1 MNSRTRQGILAGH
14 VSGLHLKRDENRLTA
29 LAVGGPSGTEGRG
42 VSILMTDDTIRG
54 ILAHLALNARWAAA
68 LMVLGLSPR
77 VLAAT
82 ANLRNFPSTVGERA
96 ELTDRMK
103 RAMDTQDAELAVDEA
118 QGTQTRLR
126 QGSHNHPRT
135 PAYPEPVRGCRVCEP
150 DFRNYLSARTELRNG
165 PGGDRPGLSP
175 NQATELL
182 RDARNSPD
190 PVVSL
195 AHGVTVRCTAGT
207 RWQITWHERPQRP
220 VLGIRGLAE
229 ATTLDESYG
238 ALASLGH
245 AFMRA
250 GEGTT
255 TEVREDDGTVVA
267 LITPPG
273 GPS

>member
-1 MNSRTRQGILAGH
+1 MNNRKPVTAGH
-14 VSGLHLKRDENRLTA
+14 VNSLSISGNGSILTA
-29 LAVGGPSGTEGRG
+29 MATDGPAGIEGRA
-42 VSILMTDDTIRG
+42 VRVVMTDDTIRG
-54 ILAHLALNARWAAA
+54 ILAHLALDARWAAA

-82 ANLRNFPSTVGERA
+82 ANLRHFPSTVGERA
-96 ELTDRMK
+96 DLTALMK
-103 RAMDTQDAELAVDEA
+103 RAMDNQDAELAVDEA

-150 DFRNYLSARTELRNG
+150 DFRNYLGARTELRNG
-165 PGGDRPGLSP
+165 PGGNRPGLSP

-195 AHGVTVRCTAGT
+195 AHGVTVRCAAGT
-207 RWQITWHERPQRP
+207 RWQITWHEKPLRP
-220 VLGIRGLAE
+220 VLGIAGLAA
-229 ATTLDESYG
+229 ATTQDEMYG
-238 ALASLGH
+238 ALACLGH
-245 AFMRA
+245 AFMVA
-250 GEGTT
+250 KENATT
-255 TEVREDDGTVVA
+255 TEVREDDGTVIA